1 MINFEKLSQVPYM
14 KNYSYD
20 PQFKGYVAKWESLW
34 RKQSETG
41 KQHAALIRAIE
52 CTNGCIQ
59 YAYRDGVTDLSL
71 DQTRECMKL
80 SMSAIKNKQIRLK
93 NGEMIGFDPT
103 IHDILDETRDIYIAG
118 FKHGDNEKLM
128 EFYAQSVAIFYVL
141 GRDRIDDAFQ
151 MVVDNFTDV
160 FTLPW
165 IDRGRSYVYKFVNA
179 IEEVDKTNENSRNP
193 MIDLIIGG
201 LL

>member
-1 MINFEKLSQVPYM
+1 MINFERLAQVPYM
-14 KNYSYD
+14 ADYSND
-20 PQFKGYVAKWESLW
+20 DTFKAYVAKWESIW
-34 RKQSETG
+34 RRQSETG

-59 YAYRDGVTDLSL
+59 YAYRDGVTNLSL
-71 DQTRECMKL
+71 EQTRECMKL
-80 SMSAIKNKQIRLK
+80 SMSAIKNKKIMLK
-93 NGEMIGFDPT
+93 NGEIIEFDPS
-103 IHDILDETRDIYIAG
+103 IHDILNETRDIYIAG
-118 FKHGDNEKLM
+118 FKNGNDEKLM

-151 MVVDNFTDV
+151 IVVDNFTNV

-165 IDRGRSYVYKFVNA
+165 IDKGRSYVYKFVNA

>member
-103 IHDILDETRDIYIAG
+103 IHVILDETRDIYIAG
-118 FKHGDNEKLM
+118 FKHGDDEKLM